1 MTNDRADAPNQFGCR
16 LSEEMTEENKKLLA
30 KIDSKSIL
38 LAPEVKGSI
47 YFYINAHDAEH
58 SSKEDLIDDPSA
70 LDPASNDLGI
80 EIRNE
85 NKHHRWNAQIPQA
98 LKILE
103 FAAIYLNQ
111 MNSPSSSIFGVNAE
125 LKWWDEQGLE
135 NIIHLSQNADK
146 TEWQVTRYT

>member
-16 LSEEMTEENKKLLA
+16 LSEEMTAENKKLLA
-30 KIDSKSIL
+30 KIDSESIL

-47 YFYINAHDAEH
+47 YFYIDAHDAEH

-80 EIRNE
+80 EIRKE

-98 LKILE
+98 LKILK

-111 MNSPSSSIFGVNAE
+111 RESLSASIFGVNAE
-125 LKWWDEQGLE
+125 LKWRDEQGLE
-135 NIIHLSQNADK
+135 NIIHLSRNTDK
-146 TEWQVTRYT
+146 NEWQVTRYT